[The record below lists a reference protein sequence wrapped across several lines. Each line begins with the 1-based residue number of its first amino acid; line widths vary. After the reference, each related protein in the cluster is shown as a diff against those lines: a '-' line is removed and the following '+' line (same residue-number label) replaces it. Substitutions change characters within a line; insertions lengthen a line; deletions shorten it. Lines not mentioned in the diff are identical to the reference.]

1 MMIILMFFQALNSC
15 KSNNQLASNVILS
28 LFSLIGDTLKASVA
42 DPQLAVAFLSLPWF
56 TVS

>member
-1 MMIILMFFQALNSC
+1 MFFQALNSC